1 MGYEL
6 PSLQTTHLQ
15 SYRLSDFTIHTSATD
30 TNAKQGTHGVVLHA
44 HRKSDNTPVVLKKYK
59 YFDIQSCRD
68 KIHELVILRNLNQY
82 PQTKSVRL
90 YGYIFETN
98 SQFRIDQMSFEDTF
112 ELFAVME
119 PLDASLLDII
129 RQPKKPTEYLRLF
142 YQILSAL
149 DAIHTLGYL
158 HGDIKPDNI
167 MMKGNDIRII
177 DYGFSTFIGI
187 NPTLDVAGRYG
198 GTPAYRPADVRDH
211 PMYVSTN
218 HISYTTDSYV
228 VGLVFISLLLRQQ
241 VYSYYEPHT
250 DRIRVFFLQYTLQ
263 GSQIQL
269 TAENINRQLE
279 HPFAYDLFRG
289 LLEPNIKTRWTC
301 KQALQHPMFDSFR
314 KRSPPLLAGGG
325 VKTARRSLRT
335 LYNTHYV
342 GYTKTGFRHPFA
354 ELQYAPDLF
363 QTYGTFMIR
372 IPSIRATS
380 SRIPLFDNMIEWILR
395 IADQTQLSFDSLF
408 NCIYQLRQKLQ
419 DKRLFQTQS
428 HLRLYAV
435 SYLDVY
441 TTVFQGHHIPYS
453 QYIVEGMDETTA
465 VASLKPTKK
474 TTRFVSK
481 WLKWLGLRSASMSPS
496 ELHNLSVTTTTN
508 TYTEHMI
515 FIHIFKE
522 LLPSVD
528 ITVYPAW
535 SLLQYCM
542 NGMEYAES
550 LPVSKLLRETA
561 PIVALVFLLNTS
573 SVSRS
578 FACSFY
584 ELAQFSILKTLQL
597 WKCMSIPIPL
607 NKPVRWL
614 PLSPTLVERMNA
626 MWNESYAHLQASS
639 PTLPYIYKK
648 IEMAIEKSKQTVD
661 PSEVAEWLKR
671 V

>member
-15 SYRLSDFTIHTSATD
+15 SYQLSDFTIHTSATD
-30 TNAKQGTHGVVLHA
+30 IDAKQGTHGVVLHA
-44 HRKSDNTPVVLKKYK
+44 HRKVDNLPVVLKKYK

-98 SQFRIDQMSFEDTF
+98 TQFRIDQMSFEDTF

-119 PLDASLLDII
+119 PLDSSLLDTII
-129 RQPKKPTEYLRLF
+129 KPKKPTEYLHLF
-142 YQILSAL
+142 YQILSAV
-149 DAIHTLGYL
+149 DAIHGLGYL

-167 MMKGNDIRII
+167 MVKGNDIRII
-177 DYGFSTFIGI
+177 DYGFSTFIGV

-198 GTPAYRPADVRDH
+198 GTPLYRPADVRDH

-228 VGLVFISLLLRQQ
+228 IGLVFISLLMRQQ
-241 VYSYYEPHT
+241 VYSYYEPQM
-250 DRIRVFFLQYTLQ
+250 DIIRVFFLQYTLQ
-263 GSQIQL
+263 RTQIQL
-269 TAENINRQLE
+269 TADDVNRQLTNL
-279 HPFAYDLFRG
+279 FAYDLFRG
-289 LLEPNIKTRWTC
+289 LLDPNIKTRWTC
-301 KQALQHPMFDSFR
+301 KRALQHPMFDPFR
-314 KRSPPLLAGGG
+314 KRSPPLAGGG
-325 VKTARRSLRT
+325 GSKTVRRSLRT
-335 LYNTHYV
+335 LYNTHYIT
-342 GYTKTGFRHPFA
+342 YTKTGYRHPYA

-363 QTYGTFMIR
+363 HTYGSYMIR
-372 IPSIRATS
+372 IPSIRSTS
-380 SRIPLFDNMIEWILR
+380 SRIPLFDNTIEWILR

-419 DKRLFQTQS
+419 DKKLFQTQS
-428 HLRLYAV
+428 HLRLYSV
-435 SYLDVY
+435 SYLDIY
-441 TTVFQGHHIPYS
+441 TTVFQGNHIPYS
-453 QYIVEGMDETTA
+453 QYIVEGTDETTA
-465 VASLKPTKK
+465 VASIKPTKK

-481 WLKWLGLRSASMSPS
+481 WLKWLGLRSASASSS
-496 ELHNLSVTTTTN
+496 ELHTLPTN

-542 NGMEYAES
+542 NGMEYVEL

-561 PIVALVFLLNTS
+561 PIVSLVFLLNTS
-573 SVSRS
+573 SVARS

-584 ELAQFSILKTLQL
+584 ELALFSIMKTLQL
-597 WKCMSIPIPL
+597 WKCIQIPL
-607 NKPVRWL
+607 KQPVHWL
-614 PLSPTLVERMNA
+614 PLSSTIVERMNTI
-626 MWNESYAHLQASS
+626 WDESYAHIQAIS
-639 PTLPYIYKK
+639 PTLPYLYKK
-648 IEMAIEKSKQTVD
+648 IEMAIEKSKQTID
-661 PSEVAEWLKR
+661 PSEVAVWVNR
-671 V
+671 VISR